1 LFKVF
6 WKDAIAAIKNK
17 YGARKIFLGIG
28 VFDGVHLGHKAV
40 LQNLQK
46 LSQKENGVNIAVTFS
61 PHPRTLIAD
70 AKKPQLLISL
80 KEREKFL
87 RLAGA
92 DEVIVVNFN
101 HEFASLS
108 AENFLDI
115 LFSESDQ
122 LLGGICVGKN
132 WRFGKNGSGNY
143 QLLAE
148 FCAAK
153 NIAFAGVDNLMINNE
168 IASSSNIRIALAS
181 GLFGKANQL
190 LGRNYRL
197 RGMVEKG
204 YNIASTKLE
213 KPTANLKIDSGI
225 IPPDGVYA
233 AKAYLGDN
241 IYQAAVNIG
250 FAPTFNYQKCERRL
264 EVHLL
269 NFDGDIYG
277 EYLEIEL
284 VKYIRSEKSFNSADE
299 LRNQIAA
306 DIVQIREILHQ

>member
-1 LFKVF
+1 MFKVF
-6 WKDAIAAIKNK
+6 WRDTISNIKSI

-40 LQNLQK
+40 LQTLQT
-46 LSQKENGVNIAVTFS
+46 LSRKENGVNIAVTFS
-61 PHPRTLIAD
+61 PHPRALIAES
-70 AKKPQLLISL
+70 KKPQLLISV

-87 RLAGA
+87 KLAGA

-101 HEFASLS
+101 REFANLA
-108 AENFLDI
+108 AEDFLNI
-115 LFSESDQ
+115 LFTESDN

-143 QLLAE
+143 QMLSA
-148 FCAAK
+148 FCAEK
-153 NIAFAGVDNLMINNE
+153 NIAFAGVENFTVAGE

-181 GLFGKANQL
+181 GFFYKVNQL

-233 AKAYLGDN
+233 AKAYLGEN

-250 FAPTFNYQKCERRL
+250 FAPTFNYQKSERRL

-277 EYLEIEL
+277 EYLEIEP
-284 VKYIRSEKSFNSADE
+284 VKYIRSEKSFSSVEE
-299 LRNQIAA
+299 LRTQIAA
-306 DIVQIREILHQ
+306 DITQIKEILK